1 MIAYISKNEF
11 RNPMM
16 GFKLNQQ
23 KAQLLKIAKRTKGF
37 RGLQSKWTMN
47 GVYFMTLWK
56 SEDQLDTFLAQP
68 EVKEIFDS
76 RIKQLD
82 VHTYR
87 ISAINF
93 IPWREVVAMMSRHS
107 NRLSTVN

>member
-11 RNPMM
+11 RNPML

-37 RGLQSKWTMN
+37 RGLQTKWSVN

-56 SEDQLDTFLAQP
+56 SEEQLDAFLARTD
-68 EVKEIFDS
+68 VKEIFES
-76 RIKQLD
+76 RIKQID

-93 IPWREVVAMMSRHS
+93 IPWREVIAMMSRHS
-107 NRLSTVN
+107 NRLSAVN